1 MKAAVI
7 GAGRMGRRHVQVVQ
21 ELGLDVLGV
30 ADANPE
36 ALQQTGA
43 SAVWRCATLCRREKI
58 ARSQA

>member
-21 ELGLDVLGV
+21 ELGLDLVGV

-36 ALQQTGA
+36 ALLMIPAEAMT
-43 SAVWRCATLCRREKI
+43 SA
-58 ARSQA
+58 ARLGHG